1 MLPRTDLPEVQE
13 LPTAFGWLMWD
24 QAAEEV
30 ERLAAQRSPE
40 AWSIE
45 PAGTTQSNRAAF
57 RRAALLG

>member
-30 ERLAAQRSPE
+30 EKLAAQRKPD
-40 AWSIE
+40 AWAIE
-45 PAGTTQSNRAAF
+45 PTDPPKSNRAAF
-57 RRAALLG
+57 RHAALLG